1 MFNEY
6 ALVEKGQMVGRSLWK
21 RNQSED
27 NKKQTHM
34 SKGNNQAYLTRGI
47 HSTNNRK
54 CESQLNSLIEVN
66 LFILSYQSVYLLNSR
81 KLYH

>member
-54 CESQLNSLIEVN
+54 CGSQLKSIIAVN
-66 LFILSYQSVYLLNSR
+66 LFILP
-81 KLYH
+81 

>member
-47 HSTNNRK
+47 HCSIIRK
-54 CESQLNSLIEVN
+54 CGSQLKSIIAVN
-66 LFILSYQSVYLLNSR
+66 LFILP
-81 KLYH
+81 

>member
-47 HSTNNRK
+47 H
-54 CESQLNSLIEVN
+54 CSLWG
-66 LFILSYQSVYLLNSR
+66 Q
-81 KLYH
+81 